1 MLYAALYRYDFVH
14 KPYLCNII
22 VLMTEYPITTY
33 NFQLTLPLAPT
44 QRALSLLFFQ
54 VFKKKKKKDKP
65 YYFSNTIK
73 TSKKKPTKK
82 PTSQLQDFILMHKEW
97 WSH

>member
-54 VFKKKKKKDKP
+54 VFKKKKKRTNPIIFQTQLKP
-65 YYFSNTIK
+65 Q
-73 TSKKKPTKK
+73 KKPNKK
-82 PTSQLQDFILMHKEW
+82 THK
-97 WSH
+97 STARFYINA

>member
-1 MLYAALYRYDFVH
+1 MLYAALCRYDFVH
-14 KPYLCNII
+14 KPDLCNII

-54 VFKKKKKKDKP
+54 VFKKKKKRTNPIIFQTQLKP
-65 YYFSNTIK
+65 Q
-73 TSKKKPTKK
+73 KKNQQKNPQVNCK
-82 PTSQLQDFILMHKEW
+82 ILY
-97 WSH
+97 

>member
-14 KPYLCNII
+14 KPDLCNII

-54 VFKKKKKKDKP
+54 VFKKKKKKKGQITTRIWKCG
-65 YYFSNTIK
+65 S
-73 TSKKKPTKK
+73 
-82 PTSQLQDFILMHKEW
+82 W
-97 WSH
+97 

>member
-54 VFKKKKKKDKP
+54 VFKKKKDKP

-73 TSKKKPTKK
+73 TSKKKKTNKK
-82 PTSQLQDFILMHKEW
+82 THK
-97 WSH
+97 STARFYINA

>member
-14 KPYLCNII
+14 KPDLCNII

-44 QRALSLLFFQ
+44 QCALRLLFFQ
-54 VFKKKKKKDKP
+54 VFKKKRTNPIIFQTQLKP
-65 YYFSNTIK
+65 Q
-73 TSKKKPTKK
+73 KKPNKK
-82 PTSQLQDFILMHKEW
+82 THK
-97 WSH
+97 STARFYINA

>member
-1 MLYAALYRYDFVH
+1 MLYAALCRYDFVH
-14 KPYLCNII
+14 KPDLCNII

-54 VFKKKKKKDKP
+54 VFKKKKKDKP

-73 TSKKKPTKK
+73 TSKKNQQKNPQVNCK
-82 PTSQLQDFILMHKEW
+82 ILY
-97 WSH
+97 

>member
-54 VFKKKKKKDKP
+54 VFKKKKDKP

-73 TSKKKPTKK
+73 TSKKTQQKNPQVNCK
-82 PTSQLQDFILMHKEW
+82 ILY
-97 WSH
+97 

>member
-54 VFKKKKKKDKP
+54 VFKKKKDKP

-73 TSKKKPTKK
+73 TSKKKKPTKK

>member
-1 MLYAALYRYDFVH
+1 
-14 KPYLCNII
+14 
-22 VLMTEYPITTY
+22 MTEYPITTY

-54 VFKKKKKKDKP
+54 VFKKKKDKP

-73 TSKKKPTKK
+73 TSKKKKPTKK
-82 PTSQLQDFILMHKEW
+82 PTSQLQDFILMHKE
-97 WSH
+97 